1 MKWSM
6 SCRKARELYFSGR
19 DEALDEIRR
28 MKLERHLAG
37 CPDCAA
43 FVRES
48 DASLGLLKGLPEI
61 APSEGFEWN
70 VKRRIL
76 QEKARIIRRQE
87 GTRFGE
93 RSWAGRFAVGAAAAV
108 IAVGSFVL
116 FDLDGARERVPSVK
130 SVAVR
135 ETPARVAAPVYARSG
150 AVADVA
156 AVGVGSGPRMVSDN
170 LFRSEVASDVM
181 RSSPFKLVP
190 VSREDSLT
198 QENALLKRQLAEL
211 ERQVAALKTML
222 YEERLD
228 RARRSMP

>member
-6 SCRKARELYFSGR
+6 SCRKARELYFAGR
-19 DEALDEIRR
+19 DETLDEIRR

-76 QEKARIIRRQE
+76 QEKARMIRRQE

-93 RSWAGRFAVGAAAAV
+93 RWWAGRFAVGAAAAV

-116 FDLDGARERVPSVK
+116 FDLERGHERVPSVK

-135 ETPARVAAPVYARSG
+135 ETGAGVAAPAYGRAG

-156 AVGVGSGPRMVSDN
+156 ARGMGSGPRMVSDN
-170 LFRSEVASDVM
+170 LFRSETASDVM
-181 RSSPFKLVP
+181 RSTPFHLVP
-190 VSREDSLT
+190 VSHEDSLT
-198 QENALLKRQLAEL
+198 QENVLLKRRLADL